1 MREWVYINEVGPRD
15 GLQNQPQHLSP
26 AQRLSLIRALREAGV
41 DNIEVGAFVSPKVVP
56 AMAGSDEV
64 AKGIEGSHRGYS
76 ALIPNV
82 RGYEM
87 AQASGL
93 KSVAMVLYGSDAM
106 AEKNVRMQRSEAEAA
121 TLQILQRAQ
130 ADDIAVIA
138 TIAVSFHC
146 PFAGPTD
153 RDTVRGIAERC
164 LNAGAARVVIAD
176 TIGAANPAE
185 VDGLL
190 GQLVQDNGPERLACH
205 LHDTRALGMANLF
218 AALQVGV
225 RHFDA
230 SIAGLGG
237 CPFAPGASGNIAT
250 EDAVMLLHSMGYDTG
265 IDLRKL
271 LAASD
276 LADSLT
282 GSAPGGR
289 SKPWLAPW
297 LERGNRL

>member
-1 MREWVYINEVGPRD
+1 MSDAVYINEVGPRD
-15 GLQNQPQHLSP
+15 GLQNQTKHLSP
-26 AQRLSLIRALREAGV
+26 SQRLSLIQALREAGV
-41 DNIEVGAFVSPKVVP
+41 DNIEVGAFVSAKAVP

-64 AKGIEGSHRGYS
+64 VKGLDVAHQGYS
-76 ALIPNV
+76 ALIPNL

-93 KSVAMVLYGSDAM
+93 KTVAMVLYGSDAM
-106 AEKNVRMQRSEAEAA
+106 AQKNARMQRAAAETA

-130 ADDIAVIA
+130 ADGVAVLAVIA
-138 TIAVSFHC
+138 VAFHC
-146 PFAGPTD
+146 PFAGPTHP
-153 RDTVRGIAERC
+153 DTVREIAVRC
-164 LNAGAARVVIAD
+164 LQAGAARVVIAD

-185 VDGLL
+185 VGNVL
-190 GQLVQDNGPERLACH
+190 GQLVRDNGAEQLACH

-218 AALQVGV
+218 AALQVGI

-230 SIAGLGG
+230 SVAGLGG

-265 IDLRKL
+265 IDLVKL

-276 LADSLT
+276 LADTLT
-282 GSAPGGR
+282 GNAPGGR
-289 SKPWLAPW
+289 SKPWLLPW